1 MSNQEA
7 KKVAKQVGK
16 AAGKALA
23 KHELKKKARDIWD
36 KHGDKVQG
44 FVTGSA
50 AVGAG
55 TQEVNWDDLH
65 RPTVDEVPEVF
76 REIHAK
82 AFSTTL
88 EPMRIPADPDEGGFL
103 SGLASIFFG

>member
-1 MSNQEA
+1 MHKV
-7 KKVAKQVGK
+7 KKKT
-16 AAGKALA
+16 GKALA

-65 RPTVDEVPEVF
+65 RPNVNEVPEVF

-82 AFSTTL
+82 AFPSP
-88 EPMRIPADPDEGGFL
+88 EPPTISVPEEDGIVSRFL
-103 SGLASIFFG
+103 SFLSD